1 LGGGSAA
8 ILLIFLHH
16 RRSIREFPM
25 PPARLL
31 GRPSPRLSVEWLEDR
46 VVPAGDLFISE
57 VHFDPLFGS
66 ASQDEFIEIRGEP
79 NAIIPARTYFV
90 TVDGDGP
97 NASGVVHSVFDL
109 GRLTL
114 SPDGYLVIVQGGS
127 NYPINPNATVLRGT
141 TGFAGLPG
149 NRFTDDSTLSDQFEF
164 IFGSNTFMLVQS
176 NIPPVPGTDYDTNDD
191 GVLDGAARNWVV
203 KDSVGVLGT
212 FVGGNAAH
220 HGYGLINF
228 ANGGLGNFPA
238 GSTVINTVDF
248 GYVGRVGESTGY
260 APSDWVAGQTV
271 EFGGANTFN
280 FRFESSIFG
289 HPTIGFLAGRSL
301 DHLGRSN
308 FVASLTGTAFEDL
321 NGDGIRDVSEPGIPG
336 TRINL
341 VPAGSTQGGSV
352 TTVVEPDRFA
362 NGTELTNAVPGV
374 TFTEADSQNVQRGRG
389 IVANLNAANAST
401 GTLVFGRGVFW
412 FNDPAR
418 LRMDFYN
425 PVQSISI
432 DFKQTSGTGFGRLS
446 VFDANNNLL
455 QTFLSGRVPGG
466 AATTLTITRPTAD
479 IAYAV
484 AYSDDTVGS
493 TPFGYLDNL
502 RFTQPAVSTV
512 TQADGSYILNVQD
525 GTFNLI
531 PSRAPGFFLTSPRPN
546 GSYNLT
552 VTNNVGSQN
561 LDFGFTAGRGVF
573 SQVLAVGSV
582 AGLVTAYP
590 PGLVGFD
597 NQTAFNLPLPPE
609 FTGFSSSVRSATG
622 DVNGDGFEDYVV
634 VTGPGTPT
642 RFAVIDGTNP
652 SALLVA
658 PSAPFAG
665 SEGFTGGGFVA
676 VGDIDDDG
684 FAEIVITPDVS
695 GGPRVTIFSV
705 SNGVPVVRANFLGI
719 TDANFRGGARAAI
732 GDINGDGRG
741 EVVVAAGQGGGPRI
755 SVFDGAS
762 IFTARNRLFGD
773 FFVFDQ
779 SLRDGVYLGVGDING
794 DGLGDIVAGAGSG
807 GAPRVLV
814 VSGSTMLASGTLAA
828 VNAPLGSFFTDEG
841 LQGARSGVRIAI
853 KDGDNDGIA
862 DVVTGSAEDQ
872 PARVRIFSG
881 TSITAGTP
889 TVIQDLEPFNGFP
902 MESGIFVG

>member
-1 LGGGSAA
+1 
-8 ILLIFLHH
+8 
-16 RRSIREFPM
+16 M

-57 VHFDPLFGS
+57 VHFAPQFGS
-66 ASQDEFIEIRGEP
+66 SSQDQFIEIRGEP
-79 NAIIPARTYFV
+79 NAVIPARTYFV
-90 TVDGDGP
+90 TVDGDAAILG
-97 NASGVVHSVFDL
+97 NSSGVVHSVFDI

-114 SPDGYLVIVQGGS
+114 SPEGYLVIVQGGS

-149 NRFTDDSTLSDQFEF
+149 NRFSDDTATTDQFEG
-164 IFGSNTFMLVQS
+164 IFGSNTFMLIQS

-220 HGYGLINF
+220 HGYGQINF
-228 ANGGLGNFPA
+228 AVGGLGNFPA
-238 GSTVINTVDF
+238 GSTVVNTVDF
-248 GYVGRVGESTGY
+248 AYVGRVGESTGH
-260 APSDWVAGQTV
+260 APSDWVAGQTF
-271 EFGGANTFN
+271 ESSANSFN
-280 FRFESSIFG
+280 FRLDSSIFG
-289 HPTIGFLAGRSL
+289 HPSIGFLAGRAL

-362 NGTELTNAVPGV
+362 ANTELTNAVPGV

-389 IVANLNAANAST
+389 IVAGLDASNATT
-401 GTLVFGRGVFW
+401 GTLVFSNGGIPFW
-412 FNDPAR
+412 PDFSR

-432 DFKQTSGTGFGRLS
+432 DFRGGTLTNYFGRLS

-455 QTFLSGRVPGG
+455 GTVLTRPINDGSF
-466 AATTLTITRPTAD
+466 ATMTINRPTAD

-484 AYSDDTVGS
+484 AYSDPTGS
-493 TPFGYLDNL
+493 PFGRLDNL
-502 RFTQPAVSTV
+502 RFSQPSVSTV

-525 GTFNLI
+525 GTFNII
-531 PSRAPGFFLTSPRPN
+531 PSRAPDFFLTSPRPT

-561 LDFGFTAGRGVF
+561 LDFGFTRGRGVF
-573 SQVLAVGSV
+573 SQVLAVGSD
-582 AGLVTAYP
+582 AGLVTVYQ

-622 DVNGDGFEDYVV
+622 DVNGDGIEDFVI

-642 RFAVIDGTNP
+642 RFAVVDGTNP
-652 SALLVA
+652 SVLLVA

-676 VGDIDDDG
+676 VGDIDNDG

-695 GGPRVTIFSV
+695 GGPRVTIFSI
-705 SNGVPVVRANFLGI
+705 SNGVPVVRASFLGI

-762 IFTARNRLFGD
+762 VFTARNRLFGD

-779 SLRDGVYLGVGDING
+779 SLRDGVYLGVGDVNG

-814 VSGSTMLASGTLAA
+814 VSGGTMLANGTLAA

-862 DVVTGSAEDQ
+862 DVVTGSAENQ

-881 TSITAGTP
+881 ASITAGTP